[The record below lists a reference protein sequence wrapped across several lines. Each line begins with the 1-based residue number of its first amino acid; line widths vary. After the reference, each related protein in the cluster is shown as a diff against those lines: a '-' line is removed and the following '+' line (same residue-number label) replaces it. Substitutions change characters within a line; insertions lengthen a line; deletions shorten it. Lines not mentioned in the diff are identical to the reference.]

1 MPTGAGEG
9 VTTSGSGGPGGQ
21 DAPRQS
27 RSPGD
32 DRVRRAQRGEVGAYE
47 SLYREHVGRVHAL
60 CLRVTGDGAL
70 AGELTQDVFVRAWE
84 RLAQF
89 RGESVFGT
97 WLHRITVNLV
107 LEHARAE
114 SRRARRVRFAGE
126 LPPDPETGA
135 SRDPGEDC
143 AASASPFSPEDRI
156 DFERAVAR
164 LSPGARTVFVL
175 HDVEGFKHGE
185 IARLT
190 GTAEGTLRAQLH
202 TARRKM
208 MEMLSR

>member
-1 MPTGAGEG
+1 MPTSAGEG
-9 VTTSGSGGPGGQ
+9 VTTNEPGG
-21 DAPRQS
+21 DGAPRQQ
-27 RSPGD
+27 RAPGD
-32 DRVRRAQRGEVGAYE
+32 DRVRRAQRGDVGAYE
-47 SLYREHVGRVHAL
+47 SLYREHAGRVHAL
-60 CLRVTGDGAL
+60 CLRVTGDRAL
-70 AGELTQDVFVRAWE
+70 AAELTQDVFVRAWE

-89 RGESVFGT
+89 RGESVFGS
-97 WLHRITVNLV
+97 WLHRLTVNLV
-107 LEHARAE
+107 LEQARAE
-114 SRRARRVRFAGE
+114 SRRARRVRFAAE
-126 LPPDPETGA
+126 LPADPETGA
-135 SRDPGEDC
+135 SPDPAEHSV
-143 AASASPFSPEDRI
+143 ASSGSPDDRI

-175 HDVEGFKHGE
+175 HDVEGYKHGE

>member
-1 MPTGAGEG
+1 MPTSAGEG
-9 VTTSGSGGPGGQ
+9 VTTNERGGEGE
-21 DAPRQS
+21 PRPA

-32 DRVRRAQRGEVGAYE
+32 DRVRRAQRGDVAAYE

-60 CLRVTGDGAL
+60 CLRVTGDAAL
-70 AGELTQDVFVRAWE
+70 AAELTQDVFVRAWE

-97 WLHRITVNLV
+97 WLHKLTVNLV

-114 SRRARRVRFAGE
+114 SRRARRVRFASE
-126 LPPDPETGA
+126 LPADPDTGAAPDPAADSAAPA
-135 SRDPGEDC
+135 S
-143 AASASPFSPEDRI
+143 SPEDRI
-156 DFERAVAR
+156 DFERAVAQ
-164 LSPGARTVFVL
+164 LSPRVRTVFVL
-175 HDVEGFKHGE
+175 HDVEGYKHGE

-202 TARRKM
+202 TARRRM

>member
-1 MPTGAGEG
+1 MPTSAGEG
-9 VTTSGSGGPGGQ
+9 VTTNGPAGEG
-21 DAPRQS
+21 APRQA

-32 DRVRRAQRGEVGAYE
+32 DRVRRAQRGDVGAYE

-60 CLRVTGDGAL
+60 CLRVTGDRGL
-70 AGELTQDVFVRAWE
+70 AAELTQDVFVRAWE

-97 WLHRITVNLV
+97 WLHRLTVNLV

-114 SRRARRVRFAGE
+114 SRRVRRVRFASE
-126 LPPDPETGA
+126 LPADPATGAAPDPAAEY
-135 SRDPGEDC
+135 
-143 AASASPFSPEDRI
+143 ASAPSSPDERI

-175 HDVEGFKHGE
+175 HDVEGYKHGE